1 MAPPSDEEGISE
13 EEELRI
19 RQKVVEG
26 LELAIEDVIP
36 DEKHREITKTEREKL
51 IYFAIRKF
59 DLPITYS
66 WYLAGAK
73 TAYTPAPSTETTSPE
88 ESSLPSPEEFVQ
100 PKVND
105 TDPEVQQY
113 KEFFRSES
121 FFDDYD
127 LESVYFTGNTD
138 FLYDFYESCAK
149 DKYSDLYIE
158 STRLREKLRNLDEE
172 IDRGS
177 SSASLA
183 DWGGGT
189 DDGILSRNQEE
200 KIRRQVSTVHMELAQ
215 LEGFDETRQPVTEG
229 TNVIE
234 SVLTKLT
241 HLSSLNKDQTD
252 LVLDLGDFFYHN
264 VWKYPALKISV
275 ETATG
280 PNAEVRASQHR
291 EWFNGFDDTLES
303 RIEELSED
311 HQQAGLAPTI
321 EEFGAN
327 EDPQEMVA
335 FHSMTRDVIDP
346 TK

>member
-1 MAPPSDEEGISE
+1 MAPPSDEGGISE
-13 EEELRI
+13 EEELRV
-19 RQKVVEG
+19 RQKVVDG
-26 LELAIEDVIP
+26 LGQAIEDVIP
-36 DEKHREITKTEREKL
+36 DDKQREITKTEREKL
-51 IYFAIRKF
+51 IYFAIREF

-73 TAYTPAPSTETTSPE
+73 TAYTPAPSTEAPSPE

-100 PKVND
+100 PEVSD

-121 FFDDYD
+121 FFDGYD
-127 LESVYFTGNTD
+127 LGTVYFTANTD
-138 FLYDFYESCAK
+138 FLCDFYEAFAD
-149 DKYSDLYIE
+149 DKYTDLYIE
-158 STRLREKLRNLDEE
+158 STRLREKLRNLDKE

-200 KIRRQVSTVHMELAQ
+200 KIRRQFSTVHMELAQ
-215 LEGFDETRQPVTEG
+215 LEGFDKTRQPVTKG
-229 TNVIE
+229 TDVIE

-241 HLSSLNKDQTD
+241 HLSSLNRDQTD
-252 LVLDLGDFFYHN
+252 LVLSLGEFFYN
-264 VWKYPALKISV
+264 YVWKYPALKISV

-280 PNAEVRASQHR
+280 PNADARARQHK
-291 EWFNGFDDTLES
+291 EWFDRFDGTLEA
-303 RIEELSED
+303 RIEELSEE
-311 HQQAGLAPTI
+311 HLQAGLAPTI

-327 EDPQEMVA
+327 EDPEEMVV